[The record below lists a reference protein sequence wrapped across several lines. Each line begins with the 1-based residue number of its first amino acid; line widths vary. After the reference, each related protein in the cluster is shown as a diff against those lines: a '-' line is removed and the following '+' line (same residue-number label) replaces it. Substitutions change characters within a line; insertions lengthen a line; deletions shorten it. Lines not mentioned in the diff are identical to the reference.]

1 MSKIQEANRKIEEA
15 VVGGCKKVEQGA
27 VSAYRKIEDSV
38 VSGYQKLQ
46 DGVVSGCKKV
56 EGEMIDAFFAE
67 PGESTG
73 EARAR
78 LAKGAENGGREKA

>member
-15 VVGGCKKVEQGA
+15 VVG
-27 VSAYRKIEDSV
+27 
-38 VSGYQKLQ
+38 
-46 DGVVSGCKKV
+46 GCKKV